1 MLIVEFVFI
10 FEVVFQN
17 NSNYCVLVGHAYV
30 LSFRPVALQIRT
42 IPGGVGGKHWVI
54 MLASPAKLGLGNR
67 LTQLLFIKRYI
78 GLICFDKTYCYLLG
92 LLRGQPLK
100 KINETYNRSAR
111 LLFLTSLNN
120 FYQLT
125 SIK

>member
-42 IPGGVGGKHWVI
+42 IPGGVGSGSKHWVI
-54 MLASPAKLGLGNR
+54 MLASPAKLGLGLSLAIS
-67 LTQLLFIKRYI
+67 LTFPIY
-78 GLICFDKTYCYLLG
+78 
-92 LLRGQPLK
+92 PLK
-100 KINETYNRSAR
+100 VSSVK
-111 LLFLTSLNN
+111 L
-120 FYQLT
+120 
-125 SIK
+125 